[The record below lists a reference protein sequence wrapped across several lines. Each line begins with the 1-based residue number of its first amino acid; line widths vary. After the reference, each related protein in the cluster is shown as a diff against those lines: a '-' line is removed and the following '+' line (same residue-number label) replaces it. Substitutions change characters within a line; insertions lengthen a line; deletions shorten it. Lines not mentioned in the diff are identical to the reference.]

1 MMRKIALILCVFML
15 FSLVAC
21 NNGGDESNTSSTF
34 SSASSAASSEATSG
48 NDSSDVSSAASSE
61 ASDDSSDASSDV
73 SDESSDDVSDESSDV
88 SDDETDEPVEYGT
101 LFIGKAAT
109 APVVDGEVG
118 ENEYATSIKFDAS
131 KAIWNANSSENVD
144 AYNAVLY
151 ISWDEEYLYTAIAL
165 GVGRPRTYGN
175 TDYLQNRPYIFDRR
189 HVMAAVTLGDPT
201 DPKYIPSGAQQ
212 LTDDPTSWD
221 WGAAASSKLGNEWT
235 TTAQPDG
242 SNICTDHFGS
252 LTESEGWE
260 YIVAVSKLETE
271 IYEQRIPWSALYGYE
286 SFEAK
291 SGATIGYAF
300 SACCEEVDI
309 EAEEDDAP
317 YVCFGAGI
325 IDGKS
330 FSRYVGLTLKD

>member
-1 MMRKIALILCVFML
+1 MRKIALILCVVML

-21 NNGGDESNTSSTF
+21 NNGGDESNASSAISNASSEASSTTSSTASND
-34 SSASSAASSEATSG
+34 SSDVSDESSAASSEVSD
-48 NDSSDVSSAASSE
+48 DSSDVS
-61 ASDDSSDASSDV
+61 DDSSDV
-73 SDESSDDVSDESSDV
+73 SDESSDVSG
-88 SDDETDEPVEYGT
+88 DETDEPVEYGN

-109 APVVDGEVG
+109 APVVDGTVG
-118 ENEYATSIKFDAS
+118 ENEYATSFKFDAS
-131 KAIWNANSSENVD
+131 KTVWNANSSENVD
-144 AYNAVLY
+144 AYKAVLY
-151 ISWDEEYLYTAIAL
+151 ISWDEEYLYTAIEL
-165 GVGRPRTYGN
+165 GVGKPRTYDN

-201 DPKYIPSGAQQ
+201 DSKYIPAPAQQ
-212 LTDDPTSWD
+212 NSDDPNSWD
-221 WGAAASSKLGNEWT
+221 WGAAHASKLGNEWT

-252 LTESEGWE
+252 LTESDGWE

-271 IYEQRIPWSALYGYE
+271 IYEQRIPWSALHGYE
-286 SFEAK
+286 SFEVK

-317 YVCFGAGI
+317 YICFGAGI

-330 FSRYVGLTLKD
+330 FARYVGLILKD